1 MKLDLHRIE
10 APFVMELRNEQG
22 NTCFMDANPAIGG
35 SNKGFRPMELLAGSL
50 AGCVSIDVL
59 NIVKKQRIDLKH
71 YHVRIQAKRV
81 EGIPSPFEH
90 IHLVFEFDGSIDHQ
104 KMQRNIDLTLEKYC
118 SVSACLKEEIKITYA
133 IEIK

>member
-22 NTCFMDANPAIGG
+22 NSCYMDANPAIGG

-71 YHVRIQAKRV
+71 YHVRIEAFRV
-81 EGIPSPFEH
+81 EVTPAPFEH
-90 IHLVFEFDGSIDHQ
+90 IHMVFEFDNSIDPQ
-104 KMQRNIDLTLEKYC
+104 KMNRNIEMTLEKYC
-118 SVSACLKEEIKITYA
+118 SVSACLKEEIRITYGL
-133 IEIK
+133 EIK